1 MNAVPG
7 FVAALAAT
15 LAVTVTK
22 AVAPPAAPPA
32 ISAATSAVS
41 APPPTTAATSAVS
54 AAPPPTTAA
63 EATSAPSV
71 YTYVHHAVSTDNPA
85 AQFAFDRGLTM
96 LFAYEFGEAQQAFRQ
111 AARLDPGLA
120 MAWWGVGVSVGPNI
134 NWEPTREQT
143 VTAADALAR
152 ATQLAAKRANES
164 ERDYIAAL
172 STRYTSDPDPDF
184 DQLAT
189 RYRNAMRAVV
199 QKYPEDADARTLF
212 AEAIMDLHPWR
223 LWNASGDPEKGTQ
236 ELVED
241 IEQGLARQ
249 PNHLGLLHLYIHA
262 VEASTDPA
270 RAFPAAHRLAAL
282 PMEPAAAHLVHM
294 PAHIYMR
301 VGDWEAA
308 VEANEHA
315 THDAL
320 DFRLSNNPKAD
331 RACGHCADFLAY
343 AYMMQGN
350 QARARLAAENYQKMN
365 DDPSN
370 AIAVLVRFRKWDEL
384 LAFPEPAEGLKIDT
398 HDAHALRGFWHF
410 ARGLAFAATRR
421 IDQSQAELEALRAET
436 ALAPAAA
443 SFDGPPDVQHVLD
456 KITQSVDAYDL
467 KIGAAILG
475 SRIAEAQR
483 RTPQAIELMRTAVKL
498 QDEMPYS
505 EPPPWFYPV
514 RESLGALLLRR
525 ASPGESEAV
534 FRENLQRS
542 PNDPRALLGL
552 SAALQA
558 QGRKAEAAA
567 QKTRFQA
574 AWRFSDGPV
583 SIEDL

>member
-1 MNAVPG
+1 MHHIFPG
-7 FVAALAAT
+7 LVAALVALAT
-15 LAVTVTK
+15 
-22 AVAPPAAPPA
+22 PASSTP
-32 ISAATSAVS
+32 SA
-41 APPPTTAATSAVS
+41 
-54 AAPPPTTAA
+54 
-63 EATSAPSV
+63 
-71 YTYVHHAVSTDNPA
+71 YTYVHHPVSTDNAA

-96 LFAYEFGEAQQAFRQ
+96 LFAYQPEEAEHAFRQ

-120 MAWWGVGVSVGPNI
+120 MAWWGVGLSVGPNI
-134 NWEPTREQT
+134 NEEPSPEKT
-143 VTAADALAR
+143 VKAADALAR
-152 ATQLAAKRANES
+152 ATLLAAKRATES
-164 ERDYIAAL
+164 EHDYIAAL
-172 STRYTSDPDPDF
+172 STRYTTGPDPDF

-189 RYRNAMRAVV
+189 SYRDAMRALVK
-199 QKYPEDADARTLF
+199 KYSADPDARTLL

-223 LWNASGDPEKGTQ
+223 LWNTSGDPEPGTQ

-241 IEQGLARQ
+241 IERGLASH
-249 PNHLGLLHLYIHA
+249 PNHPGLLHLYIHA
-262 VEASTDPA
+262 IEASNDPA
-270 RAFPAAHRLAAL
+270 RAFPVAKRLAAL

-308 VEANEHA
+308 VEANEHS

-320 DFRLSNNPKAD
+320 DYRLSNNPKAQH
-331 RACGHCADFLAY
+331 ACGHCADFLSY

-350 QARARLAAENYQKMN
+350 QARARQAAENYQKMN

-370 AIAVLVRFRKWDEL
+370 AIAVLVRFGKWDEL
-384 LAFPEPAEGLKIDT
+384 LSFLEPGKESKTDA

-410 ARGLAFAATRR
+410 ARGLAFVSKRR
-421 IDQSQAELEALRAET
+421 VDQSQAELDALRAEA
-436 ALAPAAA
+436 ALAPAAPN
-443 SFDGPPDVQHVLD
+443 FDGPPDVRHVLD
-456 KITQSVDAYDL
+456 KINQSIDVYDL

-483 RTPQAIELMRTAVKL
+483 RMPQALELMRAAVKL

-514 RESLGALLLRR
+514 GESLGALLLRSR
-525 ASPGESEAV
+525 SPAESEAA
-534 FRENLQRS
+534 FRATLQRS

-552 SAALQA
+552 SAALRA

-567 QKTRFQA
+567 QKAYFQA
-574 AWRFSDGPV
+574 AWQFSDV
-583 SIEDL
+583 SVALEDL

>member
-1 MNAVPG
+1 
-7 FVAALAAT
+7 
-15 LAVTVTK
+15 
-22 AVAPPAAPPA
+22 
-32 ISAATSAVS
+32 
-41 APPPTTAATSAVS
+41 
-54 AAPPPTTAA
+54 
-63 EATSAPSV
+63 
-71 YTYVHHAVSTDNPA
+71 VHHPVSTDNPA

-96 LFAYEFGEAQQAFRQ
+96 LFAYQPEEAEQAFRQ
-111 AARLDPGLA
+111 AARLDPGLG

-134 NWEPTREQT
+134 NEQPTPDKT
-143 VTAADALAR
+143 ATAADALAR
-152 ATQLAAKRANES
+152 ATLLAAKRATQG

-172 STRYTSDPDPDF
+172 STRYTTGPDPDF

-189 RYRNAMRAVV
+189 SYRNAMRTVV

-223 LWNASGDPEKGTQ
+223 LWNASGDPETGTQ
-236 ELVED
+236 ELVEN
-241 IEQGLARQ
+241 IEQGLASQ

-262 VEASTDPA
+262 VEASNDPA

-301 VGDWEAA
+301 VGDWQAA

-315 THDAL
+315 THHAL
-320 DFRLSNNPKAD
+320 DYRLSNNPKAQ
-331 RACGHCADFLAY
+331 RACGHCADFLSY

-350 QARARLAAENYQKMN
+350 QARARQAAENYQKMN

-384 LAFPEPAEGLKIDT
+384 LAFPEPAEESKTDA

-410 ARGLAFAATRR
+410 ARGVAFAGKRR
-421 IDQSQAELEALRAET
+421 IDQSQAELDALRAE
-436 ALAPAAA
+436 APLAPAAA
-443 SFDGPPDVQHVLD
+443 SFDGPPDVRHVLH
-456 KITQSVDAYDL
+456 KVTESIDAYDL

-483 RTPQAIELMRTAVKL
+483 RIPQALELMRAAVKL

-514 RESLGALLLRR
+514 RESLGALLLRH
-525 ASPGESEAV
+525 ASPAESEAV
-534 FRENLQRS
+534 FAESLRRS

-558 QGRKAEAAA
+558 EGRKAEAAT
-567 QKTRFQA
+567 QKAHFQA
-574 AWRFSDGPV
+574 AWQFSDVPLAV
-583 SIEDL
+583 EDL

>member
-1 MNAVPG
+1 MAAVTA
-7 FVAALAAT
+7 AALAASAAKAPAPSAKAP
-15 LAVTVTK
+15 LA
-22 AVAPPAAPPA
+22 ANAA
-32 ISAATSAVS
+32 SSATSA
-41 APPPTTAATSAVS
+41 
-54 AAPPPTTAA
+54 
-63 EATSAPSV
+63 
-71 YTYVHHAVSTDNPA
+71 YTYVHHPVSTDNPA

-96 LFAYEFGEAQQAFRQ
+96 LFAYQPEEAEQAFRQ

-120 MAWWGVGVSVGPNI
+120 MAWWGVGLSVGPNI
-134 NWEPTREQT
+134 NEQPTPAKT
-143 VTAADALAR
+143 ATAADALAR
-152 ATQLAAKRANES
+152 ATLLAAKWATEN
-164 ERDYIAAL
+164 ERDYVAAL
-172 STRYTSDPDPDF
+172 STRYTTGPDPDF

-189 RYRNAMRAVV
+189 SYRNAMRVVV
-199 QKYPEDADARTLF
+199 QKYPEDADARTLL

-223 LWNASGDPEKGTQ
+223 LWNASGDPETGTQ
-236 ELVED
+236 ELVEN
-241 IEQGLARQ
+241 IEQGLASQ
-249 PNHLGLLHLYIHA
+249 PSHLGLLHLYIHA
-262 VEASTDPA
+262 VEASNDPA
-270 RAFPAAHRLAAL
+270 RAFPVAHRLAAL

-315 THDAL
+315 THHAL
-320 DFRLSNNPKAD
+320 DYRLSNNPKAQ
-331 RACGHCADFLAY
+331 RACGHCADFLSY

-350 QARARLAAENYQKMN
+350 QARARQAAENYQKMN
-365 DDPSN
+365 EDPSN

-384 LAFPEPAEGLKIDT
+384 LSFPEPGEESKTEA

-410 ARGLAFAATRR
+410 ARGLAFVSKRR
-421 IDQSQAELEALRAET
+421 IAQSQAELDGLRAEA

-443 SFDGPPDVQHVLD
+443 SFDGPPDVRHVLD
-456 KITQSVDAYDL
+456 KITQSIDAYDL

-483 RTPQAIELMRTAVKL
+483 RMPQALEFMRAAVKL

-525 ASPGESEAV
+525 ASAAESEAV
-534 FRENLQRS
+534 FRENLRRS

-567 QKTRFQA
+567 QKAHFQA
-574 AWRFSDGPV
+574 AWQFSDVPV
-583 SIEDL
+583 AVEDL

>member
-1 MNAVPG
+1 
-7 FVAALAAT
+7 
-15 LAVTVTK
+15 
-22 AVAPPAAPPA
+22 
-32 ISAATSAVS
+32 
-41 APPPTTAATSAVS
+41 
-54 AAPPPTTAA
+54 
-63 EATSAPSV
+63 
-71 YTYVHHAVSTDNPA
+71 VHHPVSTDNPA

-96 LFAYEFGEAQQAFRQ
+96 QFAYQPAEAELAFRQ
-111 AARLDPGLA
+111 AARLDPALA
-120 MAWWGVGVSVGPNI
+120 MAWWGVGLSLGPNI
-134 NWEPTREQT
+134 NEQPTPEKT
-143 VTAADALAR
+143 ATAADALAR
-152 ATQLAAKRANES
+152 ATLLATKRATES

-172 STRYTSDPDPDF
+172 SARYTSASNPDF

-189 RYRNAMRAVV
+189 SYRNEMRAVV
-199 QKYPEDADARTLF
+199 HKHPEDPEAQALF

-223 LWNASGDPEKGTQ
+223 LWNASGEPETGTQ
-236 ELVED
+236 ELVD
-241 IEQGLARQ
+241 TIEHGLAAQ
-249 PNHLGLLHLYIHA
+249 PNHLGLLHFYIHA
-262 VEASTDPA
+262 VEASSDPS

-315 THDAL
+315 THHAL
-320 DFRLSNNPKAD
+320 DYRLSNNPKTQ
-331 RACGHCADFLAY
+331 RACGHCADFLSY

-350 QARARLAAENYQKMN
+350 QARAREASENYQKME

-384 LAFPEPAEGLKIDT
+384 LSFPEPAEESKTIA
-398 HDAHALRGFWHF
+398 HNAHALRGFWHF
-410 ARGLAFAATRR
+410 ARGLAFTAKRR
-421 IDQSQAELEALRAET
+421 IDQSQAELDALRSEA

-456 KITQSVDAYDL
+456 KITKSVDAYDL
-467 KIGAAILG
+467 KIAAAILG
-475 SRIAEAQR
+475 ARIAEAQR
-483 RTPQAIELMRTAVKL
+483 QMPRAIELMRTAVKL

-514 RESLGALLLRR
+514 RESLGALLLRS
-525 ASPGESEAV
+525 ATPAESEAV
-534 FRENLQRS
+534 FRETLRHS

-567 QKTRFQA
+567 QKARFQA
-574 AWRFSDGPV
+574 AWQSSDVPIA
-583 SIEDL
+583 IEDL

>member
-1 MNAVPG
+1 MAAV
-7 FVAALAAT
+7 AAT
-15 LAVTVTK
+15 LTAS
-22 AVAPPAAPPA
+22 APVAMAAASETAAPT
-32 ISAATSAVS
+32 ATS
-41 APPPTTAATSAVS
+41 T
-54 AAPPPTTAA
+54 
-63 EATSAPSV
+63 
-71 YTYVHHAVSTDNPA
+71 YTYVHHPVSTDIPA

-96 LFAYEFGEAQQAFRQ
+96 LFAYQPNEAEQAFRQ

-120 MAWWGVGVSVGPNI
+120 MAWWGVGLSLGANI
-134 NWEPTREQT
+134 NVQPSPEN
-143 VTAADALAR
+143 TATGADALAR
-152 ATQLAAKRANES
+152 AALLAGKHATES

-172 STRYTSDPDPDF
+172 STRYTSAPDPDF

-189 RYRNAMRAVV
+189 SYRDAMRALV

-223 LWNASGDPEKGTQ
+223 LWSASGVPEMGTQ
-236 ELVED
+236 ELVEN
-241 IEQGLARQ
+241 IEHGLAGQ

-262 VEASTDPA
+262 VEASNDPA
-270 RAFPAAHRLAAL
+270 RALATARRLAAL
-282 PMEPAAAHLVHM
+282 PMEPAAGHLVHM

-315 THDAL
+315 TQHAL
-320 DFRLSNNPKAD
+320 DYRLSNNPKAQ
-331 RACGHCADFLAY
+331 RACGHCADFLSY

-350 QARARLAAENYQKMN
+350 QARARQAAENYQKMN

-370 AIAVLVRFRKWDEL
+370 AMAVLVRFRKWDEVL
-384 LAFPEPAEGLKIDT
+384 SFPEPPESKVDAYDG
-398 HDAHALRGFWHF
+398 HGAHALRGFWHF
-410 ARGLAFAATRR
+410 ARGLAFVGKRR
-421 IDQSQAELEALRAET
+421 IDQSQAELDALRSEA

-443 SFDGPPDVQHVLD
+443 SFDGPPDVRHVLD
-456 KITQSVDAYDL
+456 KITKSIDACYL
-467 KIGAAILG
+467 KIAGAILG

-483 RTPQAIELMRTAVKL
+483 RMPQAIELMRTAVKL

-514 RESLGALLLRR
+514 GESLGALLLRR
-525 ASPGESEAV
+525 GSPAESEAV
-534 FRENLQRS
+534 FRETLRRS

-558 QGRKAEAAA
+558 QGRKSDAAA
-567 QKTRFQA
+567 QKARFQA
-574 AWRFSDGPV
+574 AWRFSDVPV
-583 SIEDL
+583 AVEDL

>member
-1 MNAVPG
+1 MNHVVPG
-7 FVAALAAT
+7 FAAALAAT
-15 LAVTVTK
+15 LAV
-22 AVAPPAAPPA
+22 
-32 ISAATSAVS
+32 SA
-41 APPPTTAATSAVS
+41 TTAAALS
-54 AAPPPTTAA
+54 A
-63 EATSAPSV
+63 EATSAPSASAHAIAASPSAAGATPPAATA
-71 YTYVHHAVSTDNPA
+71 YAYVHHPVSTDNPA

-96 LFAYEFGEAQQAFRQ
+96 LFAYQPVEAEQAFRQ

-134 NWEPTREQT
+134 NEQPTPTKT

-152 ATQLAAKRANES
+152 ASQLAAKRATQS
-164 ERDYIAAL
+164 ERDYVAAL
-172 STRYTSDPDPDF
+172 STRYTSAPDPDF

-189 RYRNAMRAVV
+189 SYRNAMRALV

-223 LWNASGDPEKGTQ
+223 LWNASGDPETDTQ

-241 IEQGLARQ
+241 IEQGLASQ

-262 VEASTDPA
+262 VEASNDPA
-270 RAFPAAHRLAAL
+270 RAFSAAHRLAEL

-301 VGDWEAA
+301 IGDWEAA

-320 DFRLSNNPKAD
+320 DYRLSNNPKAD
-331 RACGHCADFLAY
+331 RACGHCADFLSY

-350 QARARLAAENYQKMN
+350 QARARQAAENYQKMN

-384 LAFPEPAEGLKIDT
+384 LAFPEPAEALKIDT

-410 ARGLAFAATRR
+410 ARGLAFVAKRR
-421 IDQSQAELEALRAET
+421 SDQSQAELDALRAET
-436 ALAPAAA
+436 ALAPGAA

-456 KITQSVDAYDL
+456 KITRSVDAYDL

-525 ASPGESEAV
+525 ASPAESEAV

-542 PNDPRALLGL
+542 PNDPRAVLGL

-574 AWRFSDGPV
+574 GWRYSDVPLSV
-583 SIEDL
+583 EDL

>member
-1 MNAVPG
+1 MNHVIPG
-7 FVAALAAT
+7 FAAT
-15 LAVTVTK
+15 LAAALAVGVANARAQSAEVTS
-22 AVAPPAAPPA
+22 AASASAHVASASP
-32 ISAATSAVS
+32 SAATYA
-41 APPPTTAATSAVS
+41 
-54 AAPPPTTAA
+54 
-63 EATSAPSV
+63 
-71 YTYVHHAVSTDNPA
+71 YVHHPVSTDNPA

-96 LFAYEFGEAQQAFRQ
+96 LFAYEHWEAQQAFRQ
-111 AARLDPGLA
+111 AARLDPSLA

-134 NWEPTREQT
+134 NWEPTPEAT
-143 VTAADALAR
+143 VTAAEALAR
-152 ATQLAAKRANES
+152 ATQLAAKRATES

-172 STRYTSDPDPDF
+172 STRYTSAPDPDF

-199 QKYPEDADARTLF
+199 QKYPEDPDARTLF

-223 LWNASGDPEKGTQ
+223 LWNASGDPETGTQ

-241 IEQGLARQ
+241 IEQGLASQ

-262 VEASTDPA
+262 VEASHDPA

-320 DFRLSNNPKAD
+320 DYKLSNNPKAD

-350 QARARLAAENYQKMN
+350 QARARQAAENYQKMN

-384 LAFPEPAEGLKIDT
+384 LAFPEPAEQLKIDT

-410 ARGLAFAATRR
+410 ARGLAFAARRR
-421 IDQSQAELEALRAET
+421 IDQSQAELDALRAET

-456 KITQSVDAYDL
+456 KITKSVDAYDL

-483 RTPQAIELMRTAVKL
+483 RTPQALELMRTAVKL

-514 RESLGALLLRR
+514 GESLGALLLRSR
-525 ASPGESEAV
+525 SPSESEAA
-534 FRENLQRS
+534 FRATLQRS

-552 SAALQA
+552 SAALRA

-567 QKTRFQA
+567 QKAHFQV
-574 AWRFSDGPV
+574 AWQFSDVPV
-583 SIEDL
+583 AVEDL